1 MIQGNTWHE
10 YSNELKHF
18 LCDVAKS
25 RWARYL
31 FYPLGVFVAIMYTT
45 SQAGAHSYSFFSMTC
60 GAYPVRILPRIIRIH
75 SAQGLHLC
83 RNWRQV
89 RQIRTKHNRESIQ
102 G

>member
-10 YSNELKHF
+10 YSNDLKLF

-45 SQAGAHSYSFFSMTC
+45 SQAGAQSIFSFQ
-60 GAYPVRILPRIIRIH
+60 YDL
-75 SAQGLHLC
+75 
-83 RNWRQV
+83 
-89 RQIRTKHNRESIQ
+89 
-102 G
+102 